1 MMGVCNNKEAQQLQ
15 MITEEYIYRQLH
27 VPLKIYV

>member
-15 MITEEYIYRQLH
+15 MITEEYIYTCTSEDLC
-27 VPLKIYV
+27 LGI